1 MTADD
6 RTPED
11 LLQDVLLD
19 AQRLGFLGPGPV
31 AEHVTHARRLLAV
44 LPDHGRSVDLG
55 AGGGVPGLV
64 LALMTPGLHW
74 TLVESHQ
81 RRSAWLREAVQRLSL
96 EDRVDVLAERAELTG
111 RGPLRGVA
119 LAVTA
124 RSFAAPGITAECA
137 APLLAVGGRL
147 WVAEPPK
154 PVPGRWPEAGLAQ
167 LGLAPAPAA
176 VPSWKGFVA
185 TKACPERYPR
195 RVGIPAKRPIF

>member
-1 MTADD
+1 MTADG
-6 RTPED
+6 RTAQVV
-11 LLQDVLLD
+11 LQDVLLD

-55 AGGGVPGLV
+55 TGGGVPGLV
-64 LALMTPGLHW
+64 LALLTPGLQW
-74 TLVESHQ
+74 TLVESQ
-81 RRSAWLREAVQRLSL
+81 RRRSAWLHEAVQRLSL
-96 EDRVDVLAERAELTG
+96 QDRVEVLAERAELVG

-119 LAVTA
+119 AVVTA

-137 APLLAVGGRL
+137 APLLAVGGHL
-147 WVAEPPK
+147 WVAEPPE

-167 LGLAPAPAA
+167 LGLAPAPVA

-185 TKACPERYPR
+185 TRACPERYPR
-195 RVGIPAKRPIF
+195 RVGIPAKRPLF